1 MDYVM
6 SNLNN
11 FDVLTVYASMPIQK
25 LLIQSNLCLYDEV
38 SLPSLSDVLSTKVEE
53 FLTNVKFKPYTNTY
67 FTIEHGDIVSED
79 RLQYGHLYSKQ
90 EYGVKY
96 DYRRSHLVDLMNF
109 SFFMME
115 KDVSISHAAIQSL
128 NLLKRIYEGDVAPN
142 LGTKQ
147 FEGVKPYEI

>member
-11 FDVLTVYASMPIQK
+11 FDVFTVYASMPIQK
-25 LLIQSNLCLYDEV
+25 LLIHSNLCGYDEIG
-38 SLPSLSDVLSTKVEE
+38 LPSLSGVLSTKVEE

-67 FTIEHGDIVSED
+67 FTIEYGDIVSED

-90 EYGVKY
+90 EFGIIY
-96 DYRRSHLVDLMNF
+96 DYRRSHLIDLMNF
-109 SFFMME
+109 SFLMME

-128 NLLKRIYEGDVAPN
+128 NLLKRIYEGDTAPD

>member
-6 SNLNN
+6 SNINN
-11 FDVLTVYASMPIQK
+11 FDVLSVYASMPIQK
-25 LLIQSNLCLYDEV
+25 LLIHSNLCVYDEIN
-38 SLPSLSDVLSTKVEE
+38 LPSLSDIMTTRVED
-53 FLTNVKFKPYTNTY
+53 FLTNFKFKPYTNTY
-67 FTIEHGDIVSED
+67 FTIEEGAIVSED

-90 EYGVKY
+90 EFGIKY
-96 DYRRSHLVDLMNF
+96 HYRRSHLIDLMNF

-115 KDVSISHAAIQSL
+115 KDVSISHVAVQSI
-128 NLLKRIYEGDVAPN
+128 NLLKRIYEGDTVPD